1 MHNVCMHSDPG
12 CMGITL
18 ALSSRRYWDLLS
30 GSAPASVDRALK
42 MEGGAGDLALALD
55 DYSVGD
61 TGALKVLRG
70 AGDSGSKELEVR
82 LKLEEDM
89 L

>member
-1 MHNVCMHSDPG
+1 MKQQTVLRPAVRVCTSKCGTCTDYERHD
-12 CMGITL
+12 
-18 ALSSRRYWDLLS
+18 
-30 GSAPASVDRALK
+30 
-42 MEGGAGDLALALD
+42 GAGDLALALD

-61 TGALKVLRG
+61 MVALKVLRG

-82 LKLEEDM
+82 LRLEEDM